1 MIIKPKKTD
10 EHHKPVIVN
19 NPRVIKARKF
29 GGKIKLDNGYFMIKI
44 ENGLIYAG
52 RVDKKNKME
61 EVVYGKSAEEI
72 YHEIIKRGWVK
83 RLENAAYLGRELGKA
98 DYCLR

>member
-1 MIIKPKKTD
+1 MIIKPNKTD
-10 EHHKPVIVN
+10 KHHKPVIVN
-19 NPRVIKARKF
+19 NLKVIKARKF

-61 EVVYGKSAEEI
+61 EVVYGKKKICIANNPTKES
-72 YHEIIKRGWVK
+72 WVWK
-83 RLENAAYLGRELGKA
+83 IVMAFFIGHA
-98 DYCLR
+98 